1 MAIELKTDGWH
12 RYMMYRS
19 GEQYM
24 TFEPEQK
31 RREAAEAGKKFVA
44 MAYADVWAKDVE
56 LVKRMR
62 AFLGKNFHWHDRLVK
77 SGADLD
83 VVQTLKEMVRGD
95 SVVVIPEDAMRGGS
109 VGSALLPPTKR
120 AYSVMDP
127 ETAAEMRAI
136 ARSILYPPGEAVLSG
151 PYRPDREAC
160 GQLAAARAAMAK
172 VAGTSTP
179 LGDAQPFEYSENAAG
194 GDIEELAASSSNPNY
209 AAKMLGYDRKTFGK
223 ILHIFKPKNG
233 LGPADNVIWHDDG
246 SVEFNGKILEYNFH
260 DFAP

>member
-1 MAIELKTDGWH
+1 MAIELKTDGWR
-12 RYMMYRS
+12 RYMMYRRD
-19 GEQYM
+19 EQHM

-44 MAYADVWAKDVE
+44 MAYADVWAKDGE
-56 LVKRMR
+56 LVKRVR

-136 ARSILYPPGEAVLSG
+136 ARSFLYPPGEAVLSG

-160 GQLAAARAAMAK
+160 GQLAAARAAMVDSSGGK
-172 VAGTSTP
+172 
-179 LGDAQPFEYSENAAG
+179 SEMETQLNLLKLPRDG
-194 GDIEELAASSSNPNY
+194 LRDLVCRDG
-209 AAKMLGYDRKTFGK
+209 AKMSFWCYWYNETGDRVADVPEDIRAMMEALG
-223 ILHIFKPKNG
+223 G
-233 LGPADNVIWHDDG
+233 LIEID
-246 SVEFNGKILEYNFH
+246 EYRW
-260 DFAP
+260 

>member
-1 MAIELKTDGWH
+1 MAIELKTDGWR
-12 RYMMYRS
+12 RYMMYRRD
-19 GEQYM
+19 EKYM

-56 LVKRMR
+56 LVKRVR

-77 SGADLD
+77 SGADID
-83 VVQTLKEMVRGD
+83 VVQTIKEMVRGD
-95 SVVVIPEDAMRGGS
+95 SVVVISEDAMRGGS
-109 VGSALLPPTKR
+109 IGSALLPPTKR

-136 ARSILYPPGEAVLSG
+136 ARSFLYPPGEAVLSG

-172 VAGTSTP
+172 AAGASTP
-179 LGDAQPFEYSENAAG
+179 LGDAQPFKLGNNASSDDVESIAARGISEAEESECEAEYDRNILGCKALSFTYG
-194 GDIEELAASSSNPNY
+194 GDLRTKLACEQRAFETYNQCR
-209 AAKMLGYDRKTFGK
+209 GY
-223 ILHIFKPKNG
+223 
-233 LGPADNVIWHDDG
+233 
-246 SVEFNGKILEYNFH
+246 
-260 DFAP
+260 

>member
-1 MAIELKTDGWH
+1 
-12 RYMMYRS
+12 
-19 GEQYM
+19 M

-56 LVKRMR
+56 LVKRVR
-62 AFLGKNFHWHDRLVK
+62 GFLGKNFHWHDRLVK

-83 VVQTLKEMVRGD
+83 VVQTLNEMVRGD
-95 SVVVIPEDAMRGGS
+95 SVVVIPEDAMWGGS
-109 VGSALLPPTKR
+109 LPSSGLLPATKR

-172 VAGTSTP
+172 AAGASTP
-179 LGDAQPFEYSENAAG
+179 LGDAQAFEYIEAVASGNA
-194 GDIEELAASSSNPNY
+194 DELAASTNNPRY
-209 AAKMLGYDRKTFGK
+209 AAKMLGYDQDTFSEM
-223 ILHIFKPKNG
+223 LHRFKPDK
-233 LGPADNVIWHDDG
+233 LLRPSDNVIWHDNGD
-246 SVEFNGKILEYNFH
+246 VYFNGKYLDNFH
-260 DFAP
+260 DWAN